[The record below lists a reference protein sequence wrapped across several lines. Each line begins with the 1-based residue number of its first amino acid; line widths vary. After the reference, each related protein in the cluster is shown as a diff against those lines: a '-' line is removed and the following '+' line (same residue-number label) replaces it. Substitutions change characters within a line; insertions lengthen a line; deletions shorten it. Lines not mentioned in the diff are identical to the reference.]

1 MSDIQFYNVPLTG
14 RASAGSRVVRRL
26 ALPFFTKLTTILETI
41 VERLNAMDGKI
52 EELSSGDLG
61 MLLTANNDKLNKIN
75 HKLDR
80 INQKFDMLNL
90 KFDRL
95 NNKFDEINGGFKAL
109 ISRQGEVE
117 EKAAAVTS
125 LHWDHVAVSRRLA
138 QLEDRLLDAAE
149 DLKLDTAT
157 DNGSEDTEVK
167 TLFLFPGLDRFEK
180 GKAI

>member
-1 MSDIQFYNVPLTG
+1 MMAAPRRRRACAGLWSTPRATG
-14 RASAGSRVVRRL
+14 RAKGVPLRNGAKV
-26 ALPFFTKLTTILETI
+26 AL
-41 VERLNAMDGKI
+41 NHM
-52 EELSSGDLG
+52 
-61 MLLTANNDKLNKIN
+61 ND
-75 HKLDR
+75 
-80 INQKFDMLNL
+80 
-90 KFDRL
+90 
-95 NNKFDEINGGFKAL
+95 
-109 ISRQGEVE
+109 E